1 MSLTSAS
8 GIITGMKEYIY
19 RGMQQLPIVLASTSL
34 LFTVT
39 TGSIAHLN
47 LFLGL
52 SVLMPLYTF
61 MLQTI
66 FSFLV
71 PLISTDTISWK
82 RATGD
87 TCDLVGALR
96 DKKITLDQ
104 FTKSD
109 SIATPSYWIT
119 SLGFF
124 FGYAAS
130 NIVDMF
136 KHPSSDG
143 ASDVNKE
150 RRHSHSM
157 FIAINISVFFLIIF
171 ATRLWF
177 MRGCDGLGALGL
189 IISYVSAFIASLLGY
204 TTYDF
209 SKQCGARS
217 TDLFGVLSQLLPSSA
232 GASNPIVCTTD

>member
-8 GIITGMKEYIY
+8 GIITGMKEYVY
-19 RGMQQLPIVLASTSL
+19 RGMQQLPIILASTSL

-52 SVLMPLYTF
+52 SVLMPAYTF
-61 MLQTI
+61 GLQSI
-66 FSFLV
+66 LSFLI
-71 PLISTDTISWK
+71 PLITTDNISWK

-87 TCDLVGALR
+87 TCDLIGTLR

-104 FTKSD
+104 FTKTD
-109 SIATPSYWIT
+109 SVATPSYWIT

-124 FGYAAS
+124 FGYAVS
-130 NIVDMF
+130 NIVDSF
-136 KHPSSDG
+136 NHPSSEG

-157 FIAINISVFFLIIF
+157 FIAINISVFFLIILG
-171 ATRLWF
+171 TRLWF
-177 MRGCDGLGALGL
+177 MRGCDGLGTLGL
-189 IISYVSAFIASLLGY
+189 IISYVCAILAGLIGY
-204 TTYDF
+204 TTYDI
-209 SKQCGARS
+209 SRQCGARS

-232 GASNPIVCTTD
+232 GASNPIVCTTE